1 MPQANQS
8 KSTEHTKSTRPHS
21 DIKKR
26 PINDSEKK
34 TSTDSNGASSH
45 QSAGTTK
52 TEQDQNIKT
61 IAALA
66 YLIFFLP
73 LLTNKDSKFAMY
85 HANQG
90 LVLLLTFIV
99 LNILF
104 TFLGTILFFFGG
116 FLLWSIPGLVSLV
129 LGVMGIMNALNGETK
144 PLPIIGE
151 ITLLK

>member
-1 MPQANQS
+1 MPQAN
-8 KSTEHTKSTRPHS
+8 KPKTTGHTKSARPHN
-21 DIKKR
+21 DIKKH
-26 PINDSEKK
+26 PVNDGVKK
-34 TSTDSNGASSH
+34 TTVDSSTESNH
-45 QSAGTTK
+45 KSAGTSK

-90 LVLLLTFIV
+90 LVLLLSFIV
-99 LNILF
+99 LNIVF

-129 LGVMGIMNALNGETK
+129 LGVIGIMNALNGEMK